1 MAEIL
6 KLQNDAEYYYE
17 RGIDKSEAGAY
28 IEAVDSFYSAL
39 RRDPDNMWIYSE
51 LGYNFLELGL
61 YGPALKI
68 YYKLLALDKHADI
81 GYLGLMQCFLRDNQV
96 PMALY

>member
-39 RRDPDNMWIYSE
+39 RRDPGNMWIYSE
-51 LGYNFLELGL
+51 LG
-61 YGPALKI
+61 
-68 YYKLLALDKHADI
+68 
-81 GYLGLMQCFLRDNQV
+81 
-96 PMALY
+96 